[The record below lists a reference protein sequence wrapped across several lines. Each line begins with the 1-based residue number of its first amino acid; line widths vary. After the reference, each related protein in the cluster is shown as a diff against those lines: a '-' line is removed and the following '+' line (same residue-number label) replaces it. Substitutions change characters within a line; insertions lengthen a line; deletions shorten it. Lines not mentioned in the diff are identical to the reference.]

1 MAAPKL
7 PLTIPATRFNE
18 FERLWKMKMFS
29 EHLRW
34 GQALF
39 NYLDLH
45 KMQRDYESDDKIAL
59 DRLYNADFKTAYAM
73 VQEVIDWEN

>member
-1 MAAPKL
+1 MTATKL

-18 FERLWKMKMFS
+18 FERLWKMKMFG